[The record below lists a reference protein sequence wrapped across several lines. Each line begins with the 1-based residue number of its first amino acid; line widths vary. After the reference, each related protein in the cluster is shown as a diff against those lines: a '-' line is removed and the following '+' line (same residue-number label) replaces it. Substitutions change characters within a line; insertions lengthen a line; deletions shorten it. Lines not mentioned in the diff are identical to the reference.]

1 MEQKKRVSL
10 LRKII
15 FPAYGINVSDDLEY
29 SGKFLLLLLLY
40 LFIFLITSVYLERE
54 NVREVSV

>member
-15 FPAYGINVSDDLEY
+15 FPAYGITVSDDLEY